1 MLWNMVHIYIDMRK
15 LYIIL
20 IKKKEDKKSVTI
32 LIEWKVFW
40 Q

>member
-1 MLWNMVHIYIDMRK
+1 MVHIYIDMKK

-20 IKKKEDKKSVTI
+20 IKKKKEDKKSVTI

>member
-1 MLWNMVHIYIDMRK
+1 MVHIYIDMKK